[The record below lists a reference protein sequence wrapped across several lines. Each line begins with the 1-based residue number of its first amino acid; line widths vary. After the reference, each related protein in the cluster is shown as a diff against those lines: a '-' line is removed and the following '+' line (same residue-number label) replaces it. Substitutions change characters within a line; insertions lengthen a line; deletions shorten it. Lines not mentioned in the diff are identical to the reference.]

1 MELEELAPWAESFAA
16 FCARFDNLFERSESR
31 GQARKYL
38 RGLLAPVERK
48 TTWQLAEVAH
58 DGTPDRMQRLLY
70 RVAWDAEAARDRLQQ
85 FVIERFGDPEG
96 IGVLD
101 ETGVPK
107 KGTRSVGVAKQ
118 YCGALGKLENCQVA
132 TLLTYATAQGHVF
145 LDRRLFLP
153 EAWCRDAARRARAQ
167 VPEEVIFQTKPE
179 QAQAM
184 LDHAWKQGVPMR
196 WVTGDSVYGDSPSLR
211 AAIERSGRW
220 YVLAVTSLTRVWRDR
235 PPLQQ
240 PAERTG
246 GRPRRKVRLAPGA
259 PQAEMVAE
267 VVARLPRRQWRRLS
281 VGAGAKGP
289 RLYDWVRLQVIE
301 SRDDLPGPQ
310 VWLLARRSVSRPEEV
325 AYYLALGPRTS
336 SLQQLAQVASTRY
349 TVEQCIEEAKGETGF
364 DHYAVRLWPSW
375 YRHITLTM
383 LAHAWLADQRQQEGG
398 KSGAGP
404 GGADGA

>member
-1 MELEELAPWAESFAA
+1 M
-16 FCARFDNLFERSESR
+16 
-31 GQARKYL
+31 
-38 RGLLAPVERK
+38 
-48 TTWQLAEVAH
+48 
-58 DGTPDRMQRLLY
+58 
-70 RVAWDAEAARDRLQQ
+70 
-85 FVIERFGDPEG
+85 
-96 IGVLD
+96 LD

-167 VPEEVIFQTKPE
+167 VPEEVTFQTKPE

-196 WVTGDSVYGDSPSLR
+196 WVTGDSVYGDSPGLR

-220 YVLAVTSLTRVWRDR
+220 YVLAVTSVTRVWRDR

-267 VVARLPRRQWRRLS
+267 VVASLPPRQWRRLS

-289 RLYDWVRLQVIE
+289 RLYDWVRVQVIE

-398 KSGAGP
+398 KSGAGS